1 MSKNSDPSIG
11 IVIPARLGGVRLPG
25 KVLLDFHGLPM
36 IEHVRRRGLLNSFGV
51 PVIVASGDED
61 ILKVV
66 QNFGGTTIKSERD
79 HTSGMSRTGEAAEK
93 LGFDYY
99 LVLQGDEILSLPRHI
114 DQMIS
119 RIRSHGVT
127 TAINATT
134 PLDDEG
140 ELTDT
145 SIVKCLLDC
154 DQKILSM
161 FRNSPLVSTNSIQ
174 MDLLKKVSGLFAFSK
189 QGLKSIIESKPQPI
203 ERNESI
209 EQMRILEL
217 GYHLDSILLDKNLA
231 SINLPRDVKLV
242 EESLISDSEQ
252 IGILK
257 EILQ

>member
-1 MSKNSDPSIG
+1 MSKNSNPSIG

-25 KVLLDFHGLPM
+25 KVLLNFHGLPM

-51 PVIVASGDED
+51 PVIVASGDEE

-93 LGFDYY
+93 IGFDYY

-114 DQMIS
+114 DQIIS

-127 TAINATT
+127 TAINAIT
-134 PLDDEG
+134 PLDDES
-140 ELTDT
+140 ELKDV

-154 DQKILSM
+154 DQRILSM
-161 FRNSPLVSTNSIQ
+161 FRNSPLISANSIQ
-174 MDLLKKVSGLFAFSK
+174 MNLVKKVSGLFAFRNE
-189 QGLKSIIESKPQPI
+189 GLKSVLQSKPQPVEI
-203 ERNESI
+203 NESI

-217 GYHLDSILLDKNLA
+217 GYQLDSVLLDKNLA
-231 SINLPRDVKLV
+231 SVNLPRDVQLV
-242 EESLISDSEQ
+242 EESLNSDPEQ

-257 EILQ
+257 EILL